1 MLPGME
7 RGPKPT
13 KWVSGAKVNFEAF
26 FARRSEPFRAA
37 PDESP
42 LIEVTAVGE
51 GWMFSGFGDESTQ
64 VRSTVGGSIRNIVV
78 DITGTMVM
86 LGSGQDPGQGS
97 CQRYAVLNEVEV
109 PEGTPFAQSRVRGGT
124 GDLQLRLAS
133 GEIVWYSSR
142 HCCPWVPSDV
152 HANHPWAHPALR
164 A

>member
-42 LIEVTAVGE
+42 LIEVTAAGE

-124 GDLQLRLAS
+124 GDLQLRLARSYGTAAVTAVRGRRRTSMPIIS
-133 GEIVWYSSR
+133 GRILPCEHS
-142 HCCPWVPSDV
+142 
-152 HANHPWAHPALR
+152 L
-164 A
+164 